1 MGRTSDAKEKII
13 ESAIE
18 LIGSRSYNAVG
29 VQELCDHAG
38 VKKGSFYHFF
48 PSKRE
53 LTIAALDQAWSMFKT
68 EFLNPIFSSDMTAE
82 QKLNTLL
89 QKSHEYQ
96 VASKDCKGCVTG
108 CAMGNLALELSTQD
122 ESIRLKIEEIFEDW
136 AQYFENLVFDG
147 IQEGFFPSDTDPKS
161 TSQAILAYIE
171 GIYLIGKTFNDPELI
186 SRLSEGVLQLCIK
199 RKKIKQTV

>member
-29 VQELCDHAG
+29 VQELCEHAG

-53 LTIAALDQAWSMFKT
+53 LTIEALDQTWSVFKSQM
-68 EFLNPIFSSDMTAE
+68 LDPIFSSDATAKE
-82 QKLNTLL
+82 KFNTLL
-89 QKSHEYQ
+89 EKSHEYQ

-122 ESIRLKIEEIFEDW
+122 ESIRIKIKEIFDDWAKYLEEII
-136 AQYFENLVFDG
+136 VDG
-147 IQEGFFPSDTDPKS
+147 INEGDFPRDTDPRS
-161 TSQAILAYIE
+161 TSQAVLAYIE
-171 GIYLIGKTFNDPELI
+171 GIYLIGKTFNDPEII
-186 SRLSEGVLQLCIK
+186 SRLGEGVLQLCIM
-199 RKKIKQTV
+199 RKKIKKTA